1 MSEQDNN
8 NEPIWHIRDPEEF
21 DEETDVNDGYP
32 FLWQPPLLLTG
43 ESVGRSSIE
52 NKQVA
57 SIERSGV
64 FEKRVEVYSV
74 IRLAG
79 EYSEVREGSYLS
91 PEFSLFEGRGYLRE
105 VYESVFSS
113 ASFNVLL
120 SFIFGEGYSENKR
133 EEIYST
139 GLVDNKRLMVFGNSL
154 LDNKRLMVF
163 GQGLVA
169 DKVMEV
175 YGLSYL
181 DYKISDIINR
191 ARLENEQYIL
201 YNGNYTESYF
211 SGLIGSAFIEDYF
224 SPVRGRGISESL
236 ISKLYGRGRGLS
248 LLESVAGDG
257 YIADDIKTVDSLSS
271 LQRELE
277 DVISSNL
284 VIDRFSQV
292 LSSAMCLAIED
303 GVEASSEVLDVV
315 VASYSRSA
323 LRDSIININSEID
336 ISDSFGFLLEK
347 TSAESTLQKIEE
359 QSHFYEELQGII
371 GKGLAKEDVSEVVS
385 RSDVNV
391 FQFVVARSAVG
402 TEEGQSIAKSF
413 FGNMS
418 GFIRPRSFIG
428 IPLGKIEGRGYLFL
442 GKWVSAEWFV
452 KKRDLE
458 AGVEEWV
465 EDDRLIKVEGEWV
478 KAESFIKRGV
488 YVN

>member
-1 MSEQDNN
+1 MSEQENN
-8 NEPIWHIRDPEEF
+8 NEPIWYIRDPEEF

-32 FLWQPPLLLTG
+32 FLWQPPSLLTG

-79 EYSEVREGSYLS
+79 EYSEVREGSYL
-91 PEFSLFEGRGYLRE
+91 
-105 VYESVFSS
+105 
-113 ASFNVLL
+113 
-120 SFIFGEGYSENKR
+120 
-133 EEIYST
+133 
-139 GLVDNKRLMVFGNSL
+139 
-154 LDNKRLMVF
+154 
-163 GQGLVA
+163 
-169 DKVMEV
+169 
-175 YGLSYL
+175 

-211 SGLIGSAFIEDYF
+211 SGLIRSAFIEDYF

-257 YIADDIKTVDSLSS
+257 YIADDIKTVDSLSY

-303 GVEASSEVLDVV
+303 GVEASSEVLAIEDGVKASSGVLDVV